1 MYDILIC
8 VACWPTIRIQY
19 WDALLA
25 ARGAEN
31 HCYAIGVNMVGTD
44 GMQLDYNGHSAA
56 YDTWLKDVA
65 GFEDYEAGTKIVE
78 LSIEKLRHFREVLP
92 QWEEADEYKLAY

>member
-1 MYDILIC
+1 MCTWLRPGSSC
-8 VACWPTIRIQY
+8 
-19 WDALLA
+19 LFSS
-25 ARGAEN
+25 
-31 HCYAIGVNMVGTD
+31 VNMVGTD

-65 GFEDYEAGTKIVE
+65 GFEDYEGATRIVD

-92 QWEEADEYKLAY
+92 QWQEADDYHLNTEY